1 MRAEGFTLREIGE
14 QFGITRERVRQI
26 LGSGTPRGSV
36 AKRLIAEALERNPDL
51 DGWNLAA
58 EAGVTIAQVGRWRLD
73 NKR

>member
-1 MRAEGFTLREIGE
+1 
-14 QFGITRERVRQI
+14 
-26 LGSGTPRGSV
+26 V
-36 AKRLIAEALERNPDL
+36 AKRLIAEALKRNPDL